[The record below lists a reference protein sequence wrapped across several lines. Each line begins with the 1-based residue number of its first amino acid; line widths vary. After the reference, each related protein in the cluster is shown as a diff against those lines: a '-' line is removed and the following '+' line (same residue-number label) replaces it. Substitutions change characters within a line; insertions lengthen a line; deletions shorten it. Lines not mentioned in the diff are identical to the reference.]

1 MTLTSSLLG
10 FGKYY
15 NRVIVET
22 RNDLLKKQA
31 ERQDR
36 MLDLLQHCSK
46 ISTGID
52 NLASNSGD
60 RAIWELV
67 QNAKDL
73 SEECHICMQLTKER
87 FVFKHKGT
95 PFNYETLTSL
105 IKQVSSSE
113 KQFREKNSDGLP
125 KVGQYGT
132 GFLTTHAF
140 SRKIELKGCM
150 EASLEGEPLCY
161 VDLEDCNGKGFEI
174 DREFKDIREFVE
186 KMNKQIEDAQD
197 LLYKTSTSEP
207 QEWTELHYLL
217 SDVGL
222 RKALLGLD
230 NARRLMPYVL
240 AFNPT
245 IKDVRM
251 ICDLDEEKYDITYSR
266 EGEETEQVASYLVV
280 KTSVGITGQEPYE
293 VYCLCSDDRTKQIV
307 IPPTAF
313 PDAKKTPS
321 LFLFYPLLGTEDFGT
336 NFMFHSSSF
345 TAKEERDGIML
356 PSGNENAKEKYGKN
370 VVILNE
376 MVEMLLGF
384 LENADDERFSI
395 AENESLARVYFPCSG
410 NDDIE
415 LDEYFTTLKK
425 KFVECFVTLPLLKV
439 ENEKVSIQS
448 GKVKVFHP
456 SLYETL
462 SSETL
467 SQNLE
472 VLKDYARL
480 AYPIPMQNP
489 LEWSRI
495 ITEWDA
501 CNDDYFITYQEI
513 CGSIKDKG
521 DKLKQYLQLMQD
533 AGQGELMAANPIIPN
548 RKGKLCAG
556 GALQKAPTV
565 TRQLYLIAEPLLGEK
580 ADKLVAPEYEKFIE
594 REIYSRKN
602 LREDMS
608 TWLTEQKKEYVDKGL
623 EFPASMIQALI
634 TFCSHYPS
642 AGLNSFR
649 NKMMPWIGR
658 LYGLEKEE
666 CVLPFVEE
674 KETDLYETPFGILM
688 ECALLTISKKNM
700 GWVVENNE
708 LLYGI
713 LSLYLGMAEERWT
726 EKLKKYAVIPNQNHQ
741 LCLLEKLNKME
752 PSIDLEL
759 CRIYKDVFDEDPR
772 KDWVDELYAPLCK
785 IETRYAV
792 KLAGDIQ
799 TELETRGY
807 KDEVVLDIIE
817 LLEKKHWKQSLFD
830 SINAQKEKLR
840 YGFTT
845 PEQRVH
851 INKLIKAKNNDLL
864 EQFALITETSN
875 PNLVVEL
882 TRKAIVDAEQQE
894 YIKKLGSYVERH
906 LHEYLKKR
914 LQTVGIDVV
923 DEQGGQ
929 DYIVTKHGY
938 SDYRI
943 EVKSRWSIDKSVEM
957 SKLQFETAVKNPTR
971 FSLIMAN
978 MEDFPR
984 ERVYENDP
992 LRDEELVERLKVLD
1006 SIGENEDLLNRVEA
1020 AFRGGEDDIKADGS
1034 YTIRVPQAAFAARK
1048 LGLVEF
1054 VEILKGKFGE

>member
-1 MTLTSSLLG
+1 M
-10 FGKYY
+10 
-15 NRVIVET
+15 IVET

-73 SEECHICMQLTKER
+73 SGECHICMKLTKDR

-140 SRKIELKGCM
+140 SRRIELKGCM

-161 VDLEDCNGKGFEI
+161 VDLENSNGQGFEI
-174 DREFKDIREFVE
+174 DREFKDIKEFVE

-197 LLYKTSTSEP
+197 LLYKASTPEP
-207 QEWTELHYLL
+207 REWTELHYLL
-217 SDVGL
+217 NETGM
-222 RKALLGLD
+222 RKALLGLE

-266 EGEETEQVASYLVV
+266 EGEETEQVASYSVV
-280 KTSVGITGQEPYE
+280 KTSVGITGQEPFE

-307 IPPTAF
+307 IPPTVF

-321 LFLFYPLLGTEDFGT
+321 MFLFYPLLGTENFGT
-336 NFMFHSSSF
+336 NFIFHSSSF

-356 PSGNENAKEKYGKN
+356 PSGNENAKEKYEKN

-376 MVEMLLGF
+376 MVEMLLDF
-384 LENADDERFSI
+384 LKKVVDERFSI
-395 AENESLARVYFPCSG
+395 ADNESLARIYFPCSG

-425 KFVECFVTLPLLKV
+425 KFVECFVTLPLLKT

-448 GKVKVFHP
+448 GNVKVFHP
-456 SLYETL
+456 SLYDTL

-467 SQNLE
+467 SQKID
-472 VLKDYARL
+472 VLKEYASL
-480 AYPIPMQNP
+480 AYPIPVQKP

-495 ITEWDA
+495 IDEWGA
-501 CNDDYFITYQEI
+501 GNDDYFITYQEI
-513 CGSIKDKG
+513 CDSIKDKG
-521 DKLKQYLQLMQD
+521 DKLKQFLQLMQD
-533 AGQGELMAANPIIPN
+533 AGQGELMAANPVIPN

-556 GALQKAPTV
+556 GSLQKAPTV
-565 TRQLYLIAEPLLGEK
+565 TKQLYLIAEPLLGEK
-580 ADKLVAPEYEKFIE
+580 ADKLVDPEYEKFIE

-608 TWLTEQKKEYVDKGL
+608 TWLTEQKKEYVDKGF
-623 EFPASMIQALI
+623 EFPATMIQALI

-649 NKMMPWIGR
+649 NKMMPWIGK

-666 CVLPFVEE
+666 CVLPSVEE

-688 ECALLTISKKNM
+688 ECALLTISKKNTE
-700 GWVVENNE
+700 WVVENNE

-713 LSLYLGMAEERWT
+713 LSLYLSMTEERWT

-752 PSIDLEL
+752 PCIDSEL
-759 CRIYKDVFDEDPR
+759 CRIYKDVFGEDPR
-772 KDWVDELYAPLCK
+772 KDWVDERYAPLCK
-785 IETRYAV
+785 IDTRYAV

-807 KDEVVLDIIE
+807 KDEAVLDIIE

-864 EQFALITETSN
+864 EQFATITEN
-875 PNLVVEL
+875 NDPALIVEM
-882 TRKAIVDAEQQE
+882 TKKAIADAEHQA
-894 YIKKLGSYVERH
+894 YIKKLGAYVENH
-906 LHEYLKKR
+906 LLEYLKKR
-914 LQTVGIDVV
+914 LASVGINVV

-929 DYIVTKHGY
+929 DYIVSKAGFE
-938 SDYRI
+938 DYRI
-943 EVKSRWSIDKSVEM
+943 EVKSRWSTDKSVEM
-957 SKLQFETAVKNPTR
+957 SKLQFETAVGKPEW
-971 FSLIMAN
+971 FALIMAN
-978 MEDFPR
+978 MESFPDW
-984 ERVYENDP
+984 RVNDNDP
-992 LRDEELVERLKVLD
+992 LKEDEIEEKLKVLD
-1006 SIGENEDLLNRVEA
+1006 NIGNNEELYNRVEA